1 MTAVCANETCSPAEA
16 GGVDVEHKMPIAA
29 IDVHSPTA
37 KCKTRQVRLW
47 RGIGFRLLSARYGD
61 RLGRRL
67 GTDHI

>member
-1 MTAVCANETCSPAEA
+1 MAAICANETCSPAEA
-16 GGVDVEHKMPIAA
+16 AGVDVEHKMLIAA
-29 IDVHSPTA
+29 IDVHSATA
-37 KCKTRQVRLW
+37 KYKTRQVRLW

>member
-1 MTAVCANETCSPAEA
+1 
-16 GGVDVEHKMPIAA
+16 MPIAA
-29 IDVHSPTA
+29 IDVHSPTT

-67 GTDHI
+67 GTDHIWSTQPYVTATSSWVAW